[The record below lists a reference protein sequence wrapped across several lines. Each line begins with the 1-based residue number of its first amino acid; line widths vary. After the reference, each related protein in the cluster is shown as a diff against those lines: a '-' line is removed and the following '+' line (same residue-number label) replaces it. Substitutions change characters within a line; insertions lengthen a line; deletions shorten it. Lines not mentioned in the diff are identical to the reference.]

1 LTGGGDGGGEA
12 IVSWNPS
19 TSANEPQQDIQYVFY
34 IDGVL
39 DSYDGTVG
47 QTNDVYIFPRGAT
60 NPAPCFVVAIDNL
73 GNISAPSNVIELTS
87 F

>member
-1 LTGGGDGGGEA
+1 MATA
-12 IVSWNPS
+12 VAT
-19 TSANEPQQDIQYVFY
+19 TSANESQADIQYVFY
-34 IDGVL
+34 INGVL

-60 NPAPCFVVAIDNL
+60 NPVQFFVVAIDNL
-73 GNISAPSNVIELTS
+73 GNVSAPSNVITLTS